1 VVKMGTQSS
10 LYIEKEDNTFIGVN
24 CYYDGYPEHMVKQII
39 TSSYDE
45 VHHWILIAGTRGGF
59 RLFAPLTEET
69 EFMNDAP
76 HYIYNPDD
84 NGDLGIDYIY
94 VKQLDGSVKWRDW
107 ATKEWKMT

>member
-1 VVKMGTQSS
+1 
-10 LYIEKEDNTFIGVN
+10 
-24 CYYDGYPEHMVKQII
+24 MVKQIV

-107 ATKEWKMT
+107 ATKEWKMTQLLNFGIFMFYSVRMVPIILV